1 MKVKDYIL
9 KYKENFDGFEITITD
24 IFKKNPIVIPFTKD
38 LNLDD
43 LEFQDYLNA
52 ECRDELEGSQED
64 KYIVFQSDLEESD
77 YEKGRRKMREKLLNV
92 PNPVKQPCYC
102 ISGDD
107 EIKNS
112 ERFWKGYDDFWF
124 EFLKNKEKLEMG
136 LLKSDIE
143 EFEEQLNDFGCTCRH
158 CKERNLRIL
167 KYLND
172 YKNLLRE
179 KSLNL

>member
-9 KYKENFDGFEITITD
+9 KFKDNFDGFEITITD
-24 IFKKNPIVIPFTKD
+24 IFGKNPIVIPFSKD

-43 LEFQDYLNA
+43 LEFQDYLDA
-52 ECRDELEGSQED
+52 EYLEELDASQDEQ
-64 KYIVFQSDLEESD
+64 YIDLKSDLKEPD
-77 YEKGRRKMREKLLNV
+77 YEKGRRIMREKLLKA
-92 PNPVKQPCYC
+92 PNPVRKPCYC
-102 ISGDD
+102 ISEEDG
-107 EIKNS
+107 IKNLNG
-112 ERFWKGYDDFWF
+112 FWKGYDDFYS
-124 EFLKNKEKLEMG
+124 EYLENKKESKID

-143 EFEEQLNDFGCTCRH
+143 EFEEQLNDFGCLCKH

-179 KSLNL
+179 KFLIF

>member
-9 KYKENFDGFEITITD
+9 KYKDNFDSFEITITD
-24 IFKKNPIVIPFTKD
+24 IFGKNPIVIPFSKD

-43 LEFQDYLNA
+43 LEFQDYLDA
-52 ECRDELEGSQED
+52 EYLEELDASQDEQ
-64 KYIVFQSDLEESD
+64 YIDLKSDLKEPD
-77 YEKGRRKMREKLLNV
+77 YEKGRRIMREKLLKA
-92 PNPVKQPCYC
+92 PNPVRKPCYC
-102 ISGDD
+102 ISEEDG
-107 EIKNS
+107 IKNLNG
-112 ERFWKGYDDFWF
+112 FWKGYDDFYS
-124 EFLKNKEKLEMG
+124 EYLENKKESKID

-143 EFEEQLNDFGCTCRH
+143 EFEELLNDFGCSCKH

-179 KSLNL
+179 KFLIF

>member
-9 KYKENFDGFEITITD
+9 KFKDNFDGFEITITD
-24 IFKKNPIVIPFTKD
+24 IFEKNPIVIPFSKD

-43 LEFQDYLNA
+43 LEFQDYLDA
-52 ECRDELEGSQED
+52 EYLEELDASQDEQ
-64 KYIVFQSDLEESD
+64 YIDLKSDLKEPD
-77 YEKGRRKMREKLLNV
+77 YEKGRRIMREKLLKA
-92 PNPVKQPCYC
+92 PNPVRKPCYC
-102 ISGDD
+102 ISEEDG
-107 EIKNS
+107 IKNLNG
-112 ERFWKGYDDFWF
+112 FWKGYDDFYS
-124 EFLKNKEKLEMG
+124 EYLENKKESKID

-143 EFEEQLNDFGCTCRH
+143 EFEEQLNDFGCSCKH

-179 KSLNL
+179 KFLIF

>member
-9 KYKENFDGFEITITD
+9 KFKDNFDGFEITITD
-24 IFKKNPIVIPFTKD
+24 IFGKNPIVIPFSKD

-43 LEFQDYLNA
+43 LEFQDYLDA
-52 ECRDELEGSQED
+52 EYLEELDASQDEQ
-64 KYIVFQSDLEESD
+64 YIDLKSDLKEPD
-77 YEKGRRKMREKLLNV
+77 YEKGRKIMREKLLKA
-92 PNPVKQPCYC
+92 PNPVRKPCYC
-102 ISGDD
+102 ISEEDG
-107 EIKNS
+107 IKNLNG
-112 ERFWKGYDDFWF
+112 FWKGYDDFYS
-124 EFLKNKEKLEMG
+124 EYLENKKESKID

-143 EFEEQLNDFGCTCRH
+143 EFEDQLNDFGCSCKH

-179 KSLNL
+179 KFLIF

>member
-9 KYKENFDGFEITITD
+9 KYKDNFDSFEITITD
-24 IFKKNPIVIPFTKD
+24 IFGKNPIVISFTKD

-43 LEFQDYLNA
+43 LEFQDYLDA
-52 ECRDELEGSQED
+52 EYLEELEASQDDE
-64 KYIVFQSDLEESD
+64 YIVLKSDLKEPD
-77 YEKGRRKMREKLLNV
+77 YEKGRKIMREKLLKA
-92 PNPVKQPCYC
+92 PNPVRKPCYC
-102 ISGDD
+102 ISEEDG
-107 EIKNS
+107 IKNLNG
-112 ERFWKGYDDFWF
+112 FWKGYDDFYS
-124 EFLKNKEKLEMG
+124 EYLENKKESKID

-143 EFEEQLNDFGCTCRH
+143 EFEDQLNDFGCSCKH

-179 KSLNL
+179 KFLIF

>member
-9 KYKENFDGFEITITD
+9 KYKDNFDSFEITITD
-24 IFKKNPIVIPFTKD
+24 IFGKNPIVIPFSKD

-43 LEFQDYLNA
+43 LEFQDYLDA
-52 ECRDELEGSQED
+52 EYLEELDASQDEQ
-64 KYIVFQSDLEESD
+64 YIDLKSDLKE
-77 YEKGRRKMREKLLNV
+77 MREKLLKA
-92 PNPVKQPCYC
+92 PNPVRKPCYC
-102 ISGDD
+102 ISEEDG
-107 EIKNS
+107 IKNLNG
-112 ERFWKGYDDFWF
+112 FWKGYDDFYS
-124 EFLKNKEKLEMG
+124 EYLENKKESKID

-143 EFEEQLNDFGCTCRH
+143 EFEDQLNDFGCSCKH

-179 KSLNL
+179 KFLIF

>member
-9 KYKENFDGFEITITD
+9 KFKDNFDGFEITITD
-24 IFKKNPIVIPFTKD
+24 VFGKNPIVIPFTKD

-43 LEFQDYLNA
+43 LEFQDYLDV
-52 ECRDELEGSQED
+52 ECKEELEASQDEQ
-64 KYIVFQSDLEESD
+64 YIVLKSDLKEPD
-77 YEKGRRKMREKLLNV
+77 YEKGRRIMRDKLLKN
-92 PNPVKQPCYC
+92 PNPVRKPCYF
-102 ISGDD
+102 ISEEDG
-107 EIKNS
+107 IKNLNG
-112 ERFWKGYDDFWF
+112 FWKGYDDFYS
-124 EFLKNKEKLEMG
+124 EYLENKKESKID

-143 EFEEQLNDFGCTCRH
+143 EFEEQLNDFGCSCKH

-179 KSLNL
+179 KFLIF